1 MFGGNLD
8 DEFVNTVTKD
18 IQQVKGSSSWPLL
31 LIILFGIIVF
41 IVWAWITEIEEV
53 TSGQGRVIPSGQL
66 QVVQTLE
73 GGIVRDIL
81 VSEGD
86 LVKAGQ
92 VLIKIDDTGFSS
104 TLGELREQENALV
117 AERYRLR
124 AETKLKNELEIP
136 QEFLDQNQ
144 VSVLAQKGVFLS
156 RKRQLSNEL
165 EVLENRLFQRQFE
178 LDELK
183 AQEVKLVTSLAPLEK
198 EAELTR
204 RMVTRGVVPEIEMLR
219 LESRLAEL
227 QGDLAINKAAQP
239 RVLATI
245 EEAKNLK
252 NTTSNNYVA
261 LAQERLARLEAELA
275 VIKESLK
282 AASDRVSRSQLRSP
296 VAGIINRISVT
307 TIGAVVQPAKDIV
320 EIVPVD
326 EGLLVEVKIR
336 PQDVAFIKPEEIASV
351 KITAYD
357 YLIYGDLKGKVSR
370 IGADTETDQDGE
382 EFYQVIVKT
391 DKNHLGEV
399 DKPLPIIPGMVASV
413 DIKTGTNSV
422 FSSLMKPVLR
432 AKKEALR

>member
-1 MFGGNLD
+1 MFGGNSD